1 MDFLGGLVIGGVI
14 GFFAAALVTVGKDD
28 DK

>member
-1 MDFLGGLVIGGVI
+1 MDFIGGMIIGGVI
-14 GFFAAALVTVGKDD
+14 TFFAIALITVGKDD

>member
-1 MDFLGGLVIGGVI
+1 MDFLGGLIIGGVI
-14 GFFAAALVTVGKDD
+14 GFFATALVTVGKDD